1 MSRYKEKIEKILQ
14 RIIQKGIAL
23 EVNTSSFDIM
33 HEFMAPTSI
42 LKKYYDMGGYLIT
55 LGADAHISEN
65 ASQHFSEAIR
75 TIKEIG
81 FQNIY
86 YYKNRQP
93 IQITI

>member
-1 MSRYKEKIEKILQ
+1 
-14 RIIQKGIAL
+14 
-23 EVNTSSFDIM
+23 M